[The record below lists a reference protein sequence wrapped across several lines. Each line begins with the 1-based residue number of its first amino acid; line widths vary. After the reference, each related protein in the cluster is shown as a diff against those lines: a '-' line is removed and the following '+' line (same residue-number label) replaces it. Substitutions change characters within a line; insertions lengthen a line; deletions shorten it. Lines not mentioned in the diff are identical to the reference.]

1 MQRTRST
8 DGVEVA
14 LHDLGGTGEPVLLAH
29 ATGFA
34 GRIWEPIAARLVAAG
49 YHCFSFD
56 ARCHGATT
64 TPPDASRSWHGV
76 ADDLLAAVDAL
87 GLDGGLAAGHS
98 MGSSALLL
106 ASLRRPGAFRA
117 LYCYEPVTAPV
128 DTDEPMKDEVL
139 AEITLRRRDRFES
152 IDAAR
157 ANFASKPPF
166 AAFEAASLEAYLTHC
181 FVPDPDPA
189 APAGAITLACAR
201 TDESELYRLGR
212 HHGLYEQ
219 LPAVTVPTTVAA
231 GPREPGSPS
240 SFAAGVV
247 QLLPRARL
255 WRHHEL
261 GHFGPQQDPAAIAG
275 EIIRA
280 WADPPAAGTHTPTDR
295 GDVGE
300 RA

>member
-1 MQRTRST
+1 M
-8 DGVEVA
+8 
-14 LHDLGGTGEPVLLAH
+14 
-29 ATGFA
+29 
-34 GRIWEPIAARLVAAG
+34 AAG

-87 GLDGGLAAGHS
+87 GLDGCLAAGHS

-106 ASLRRPGAFRA
+106 ASLRRPGAFQA
-117 LYCYEPVTAPV
+117 LYCYEPVTAGGHRRADEGRGAGRDHLAPPGPLRV
-128 DTDEPMKDEVL
+128 DRCGPGQLLLETTVRC
-139 AEITLRRRDRFES
+139 LRGGIAGGVPHPLLRARSRSRRPRRGHHPGLRPHRRVG
-152 IDAAR
+152 AVPAR
-157 ANFASKPPF
+157 APSRALR
-166 AAFEAASLEAYLTHC
+166 AVA
-181 FVPDPDPA
+181 
-189 APAGAITLACAR
+189 
-201 TDESELYRLGR
+201 R
-212 HHGLYEQ
+212 HHRAHHGGGRAQ
-219 LPAVTVPTTVAA
+219 
-231 GPREPGSPS
+231 REPGSPS

-280 WADPPAAGTHTPTDR
+280 WADPPAAGTHTNRPRRCR
-295 GDVGE
+295 G